1 MSKQNRAKVPTG
13 KKDSRIFSFGL
24 IALAITAAVVAAT
37 LYWARPMQDAYA
49 TDAVTGQTKQLPEIT
64 VYKSPTCGCCTDWE
78 VHLEKEGFKV
88 ISHKRTNM
96 DAVKK
101 QLGVKSHL
109 ASCHTAT
116 IDGYVI
122 EGHVPADDIKRLLK
136 EKPKAAGLTA
146 PGMPQHSPGMQPPGE
161 KPRGYSVLM
170 FDDEGRTRVYTRY

>member
-1 MSKQNRAKVPTG
+1 MSKQNRVNVKTG
-13 KKDSRIFSFGL
+13 KTRSRIFSLSL
-24 IALAITAAVVAAT
+24 IVTAAIVATT
-37 LYWARPMQDAYA
+37 LFWPEPAHEANA
-49 TDAVTGQTKQLPEIT
+49 AETTAGTTKELPEIT

-96 DAVKK
+96 DSIKK
-101 QLGVKSHL
+101 KLGVKSHL

-136 EKPKAAGLTA
+136 EKTETAGLTA

-170 FDDEGRTRVYTRY
+170 FDKDGKTRVFTRY

>member
-1 MSKQNRAKVPTG
+1 MSKQNRVKASG
-13 KKDSRIFSFGL
+13 EKKGSRIFSFGL
-24 IALAITAAVVAAT
+24 IALTVTSVIVAAA
-37 LYWARPMQDAYA
+37 LFWSEPMHQANA
-49 TDAVTGQTKQLPEIT
+49 TEAAAGTAKQLPEIT

-78 VHLEKEGFKV
+78 VHLEKAGFKV

-96 DAVKK
+96 DSVKK

-136 EKPKAAGLTA
+136 EKPAAAGLTA

-170 FDDEGRTRVYTRY
+170 FDKEGRTRVYTRY